1 MKQQK
6 LQEEAES
13 LDFHCACSWGK
24 DWFDLPMQENFGS
37 GKVGIREVKVPFSF
51 SAEIVQQLAL
61 TALFK
66 ILHH

>member
-13 LDFHCACSWGK
+13 SDFHCVRSWGK
-24 DWFDLPMQENFGS
+24 DWFDRTMQENFGS
-37 GKVGIREVKVPFSF
+37 GKVGLRQVKVPSSF
-51 SAEIVQQLAL
+51 SAEIVQHLAL
-61 TALFK
+61 TALLK